1 MSDDDGSVGE
11 SGGGG
16 FAGSNRGNDSGSENS
31 SDDDS
36 EQMCEVTGTRQTT
49 PCKKRSGFMSD
60 DEDEAEAEVE
70 PRRSP
75 RRSPRLKRLG
85 RGSSMPPSM
94 GKLTYRNGGGDPETS
109 ESKNEDALRKQ
120 INPA

>member
-11 SGGGG
+11 SGGGS

-49 PCKKRSGFMSD
+49 PRKKGVDSRQTTKTKL
-60 DEDEAEAEVE
+60 
-70 PRRSP
+70 
-75 RRSPRLKRLG
+75 RLKW
-85 RGSSMPPSM
+85 SSGGAPDLRELVGTAAHPP
-94 GKLTYRNGGGDPETS
+94 
-109 ESKNEDALRKQ
+109 
-120 INPA
+120 